1 MTGRRLLL
9 WRHGRTSW
17 NAERRFQGHADVPLD
32 DHGRTE
38 AAAAATM
45 LAAERPDVI
54 VSSDL
59 TRATQTA
66 QALSERTGLPVRL
79 DARLRETGLGGWE
92 GLTAPEIELAYPEE
106 WRRWRA
112 GETVRRGG
120 GELREE
126 VAARALA
133 ALADI
138 DAEVVVL
145 VTHGG
150 TAKVLAASL
159 LDLPARNWRVLA
171 PLSNCH
177 WSELRSG
184 PYGWRLDRHNVG
196 PVLPAHTAGEAPAV
210 DAEEPSVVADDG
222 RPVVADDVPDL

>member
-1 MTGRRLLL
+1 MRRLLL
-9 WRHGRTSW
+9 WRHGRTAW

-32 DHGRTE
+32 VQGQGQ
-38 AAAAATM
+38 AAAAATL
-45 LAAERPDVI
+45 LAVERPDVI

-59 TRATQTA
+59 LRATQTA
-66 QALSERTGLPVRL
+66 AALSERTGLPVRL

-92 GLTAPEIELAYPEE
+92 GLTAPEIEAAYPDE
-106 WRRWRA
+106 WRSWQA

-126 VAARALA
+126 VASRALA

-138 DAEVVVL
+138 DGEVVVL

-159 LDLPARNWRVLA
+159 LGLPLGRWRVLA

-184 PYGWRLDRHNVG
+184 PDGWRLDRHNVG
-196 PVLPAHTAGEAPAV
+196 PSQVADPGGDPPAV
-210 DAEEPSVVADDG
+210 DAEEPAVVAAEE
-222 RPVVADDVPDL
+222 PTVVADVPDL